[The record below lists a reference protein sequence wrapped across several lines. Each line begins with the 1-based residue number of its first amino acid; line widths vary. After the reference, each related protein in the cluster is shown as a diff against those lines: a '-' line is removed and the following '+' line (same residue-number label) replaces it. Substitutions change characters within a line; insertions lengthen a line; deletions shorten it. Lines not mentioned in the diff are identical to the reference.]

1 MRPSSSKRFPAA
13 GRFFAANLPVSA
25 NLDASLN
32 SSLASRRS
40 LIKASLLAGVGLGA
54 SACAK
59 LPTSGPV
66 RVADHDVRQA
76 DLVLQYAQGPVK
88 GASPTQIVE
97 GFLLACAA
105 GYSDEFATARSFL
118 LGQAASSW
126 RPDAPARIYDSAGAG
141 NARVS
146 DASDGSLN
154 VSAPAL
160 ATLDAKGVYSVAF
173 GGANHELTLSLA
185 TDGAGQW
192 RIAALPDGVLLSAT
206 SFQNAFVAQ
215 NLYFFNRTRTSLVP
229 DRRWVL
235 RRRLT
240 THVVSAL
247 LTGPAPWLNQTLSS
261 AIPDGV
267 TLGGAGVEVSQAVAT
282 VDLSS
287 EVANASAN
295 DKQAI
300 VRQLATTLGQL
311 GSVNQ
316 VIVNCGSTVI
326 GSSATIRQGHRS
338 PGAVVAAS
346 AAGLV
351 RLEGNNTKVLLDAG
365 ALGEGINGVAVA
377 DANTVYLQRNNALE
391 RLSVSTKTLT
401 QVNGDTDL
409 GAVCA
414 DNLGWVWLCQG
425 ANVLAYSTQGVRYT
439 LAVPSNLP
447 IAAFNVSSD
456 GYRLAYAVAVGESMR
471 VSVCAVVRDDK
482 GVPTGL
488 GEAYS
493 IYQTDVAAL
502 SWVDEVTVAVLAKAN
517 TAGVAQLAYA
527 PVGGMV
533 TDMTQVTNAER
544 LVSGKHGGQVSVLT
558 DQGQLMVSSG
568 ATWVPSYSGL
578 KAATYSRV

>member
-25 NLDASLN
+25 NLHASLN

-59 LPTSGPV
+59 LPSSGPV

-118 LGQAASSW
+118 LGQA
-126 RPDAPARIYDSAGAG
+126 D
-141 NARVS
+141 ARVS

>member
-25 NLDASLN
+25 NLHASLN

-59 LPTSGPV
+59 LPSSGPV

-118 LGQAASSW
+118 LGQ
-126 RPDAPARIYDSAGAG
+126 G

>member
-40 LIKASLLAGVGLGA
+40 LIKASLLAGAGLGA

-126 RPDAPARIYDSAGAG
+126 RPDAQVWIYDSAG

-351 RLEGNNTKVLLDAG
+351 RLEGNNTRVLLDAG

-391 RLSVSTKTLT
+391 RLTVSTKTLT

>member
-1 MRPSSSKRFPAA
+1 
-13 GRFFAANLPVSA
+13 VW
-25 NLDASLN
+25 
-32 SSLASRRS
+32 
-40 LIKASLLAGVGLGA
+40 V
-54 SACAK
+54 
-59 LPTSGPV
+59 
-66 RVADHDVRQA
+66 
-76 DLVLQYAQGPVK
+76 
-88 GASPTQIVE
+88 
-97 GFLLACAA
+97 
-105 GYSDEFATARSFL
+105 
-118 LGQAASSW
+118 
-126 RPDAPARIYDSAGAG
+126 YDSAG